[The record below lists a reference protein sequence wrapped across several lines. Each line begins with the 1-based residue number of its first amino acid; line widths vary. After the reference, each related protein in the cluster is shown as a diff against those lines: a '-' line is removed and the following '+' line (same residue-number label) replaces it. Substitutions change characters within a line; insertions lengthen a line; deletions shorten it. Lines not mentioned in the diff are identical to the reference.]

1 MTTFLTEDNGTT
13 RPMTETEIAA
23 LEAIQAEAAEQN
35 TIKNERA
42 AMRQAVLDKLGLTA
56 DEAQL
61 LLG

>member
-1 MTTFLTEDNGTT
+1 MTTFLTNDNGTT

-23 LEAIQAEAAEQN
+23 LEAIQIETAEQN
-35 TIKNERA
+35 RINNDRI